1 MDLLRRYGSVFFL
14 RGKEGEIDLYLPDE
28 DISIQAC
35 YHITRENLARELDP
49 LLSASWRIYCVYYE
63 IDDDVVID
71 EKYERVERIAYLDEE
86 NMKNLLTL
94 V

>member
-1 MDLLRRYGSVFFL
+1 MVPY
-14 RGKEGEIDLYLPDE
+14 GEIDFSLPDE

-35 YHITRENLARELDP
+35 YRITRENLARELDP
-49 LLSASWRIYCVYYE
+49 LLSASWRSYCVYYE

>member
-1 MDLLRRYGSVFFL
+1 MGRSTLTF
-14 RGKEGEIDLYLPDE
+14 
-28 DISIQAC
+28 
-35 YHITRENLARELDP
+35 
-49 LLSASWRIYCVYYE
+49 YCVYYE